1 MTLEKN
7 RLIIVLDTNIYISAL
22 LFGGV
27 PAEIIELAR
36 KKKINLAVSSPILL
50 ELARILQIKFH
61 FQRKTILEI
70 ISELKRIST
79 VVFPQIK
86 IDRIKEDPPDNRILE
101 CAVACHADYIVTGDK
116 KHIRRLHSYQNIPIR
131 LPHEFIKEI

>member
-1 MTLEKN
+1 MTLERN
-7 RLIIVLDTNIYISAL
+7 RLTIVLDTNIYLSAL

-61 FQRKTILEI
+61 FQRKTILDVITEI
-70 ISELKRIST
+70 KRIST

-86 IDRIKEDPPDNRILE
+86 IDRIKEDPADNRILE
-101 CAVACHADYIVTGDK
+101 CAVSCQASYIVTGDK
-116 KHIRRLHSYQNIPIR
+116 KHLRKLNSFQGILIR
-131 LPHEFIKEI
+131 LPQEFIKEA